1 MIQQILIGIAWANGL
16 FLALW
21 AIGAMGCMLLDKLV
35 YHKHLHAPNPFLGAV
50 VGFLLLSFGWAA
62 YKTGGNTVLWLW
74 LFPLFWYI
82 IDDKSS
88 KEIQPWNRGLMY
100 GLLVFGIAW
109 PAFYSVLWFDP
120 EIPNILHFDE
130 VYYVVLSGKM
140 GHFGVENTLP
150 FHPELTPLS
159 ASPYHYAE
167 LWLLDALFELTGQN
181 RMFLFSVIIKS
192 ALSMAAC
199 LGVLRLM
206 QTLKASILWQWLG
219 IFSLFFA
226 PFLLDYS
233 HVIQGASMAHQV
245 KSLAVSCILIWFAIL
260 VVQRHRHWYLPLFC
274 LPALNIATALVVTG
288 TLAAHQVWYRR
299 WKVVFLTLV
308 YALALGGFYFLQ
320 PSVLAKA
327 EALPVSEYI
336 AYYNFDS
343 FVDFAYRNGA
353 NLGMYFPFILVLG
366 FGLLLWKP
374 NRRELGLEIKPAVSI
389 LVFLLF
395 GLGIGLALIY
405 VTPPF
410 AGENADQMH
419 ILFNPF
425 LWHIFILILFW
436 RVYVQLQFK
445 YGFAVRSSLF
455 LSLVIGI
462 CIYQTVVFVQTKR
475 NMVLSP
481 RELRSEGYIKQV
493 AHELKNPLEFGVSIM
508 PLSAYFKNYKEGSR
522 GELMN
527 AYWFSP
533 FSTLSSGVLYL
544 ANLNTLEDTYSA
556 DDLKKLNMGVR
567 KDRMKRYRIRE
578 TQMGLKTSL
587 LHLYCREGKCVGEG
601 IGQTQ
606 GGFIHDFNPR
616 FIILWDGAEAPFDI
630 KKYSILLDSNSM
642 EKTVILSQ

>member
-1 MIQQILIGIAWANGL
+1 MIQQILIGIAWANVL

-21 AIGAMGCMLLDKLV
+21 AIGALGCLFLDKLI
-35 YHKHLHAPNPFLGAV
+35 YHKHLGLPNPFLGAV

-62 YKTGGNTVLWLW
+62 FKTGGNTVLWLW
-74 LFPLFWYI
+74 LFPLIWYI
-82 IDDKSS
+82 IDYKPRVEKRS
-88 KEIQPWNRGLMY
+88 WNRSLMY
-100 GLLVFGIAW
+100 GLLVFGVAW
-109 PAFYSVLWFDP
+109 PTFYSALWFDP

-130 VYYVVLSGKM
+130 VYYVVLSAKI

-167 LWLLDALFELTGQN
+167 LWLLDALFELSGQN

-192 ALSMAAC
+192 AFSMAAC

-219 IFSLFFA
+219 LFSLFFA

-245 KSLAVSCILIWFAIL
+245 KSLAVSCILIWLAIL
-260 VVQRHRHWYLPLFC
+260 VVQRHRHWYLPLLC

-288 TLAAHQVWYRR
+288 TLAAHQVWYRQ

-308 YALALGGFYFLQ
+308 YALVLGGFYFFQ
-320 PSVLAKA
+320 PSVLSKA
-327 EALPVSEYI
+327 EALPLSEYV
-336 AYYNFDS
+336 AYYNFD
-343 FVDFAYRNGA
+343 FFLDFAYRNGA
-353 NLGMYFPFILVLG
+353 NLVMYLPFLLVLG
-366 FGLLLWKP
+366 MGLLLWQP
-374 NRRELGLEIKPAVSI
+374 NKKELFPEIKPAASI
-389 LVFLLF
+389 FVFLVV
-395 GLGIGLALIY
+395 GLIVGLMLIY
-405 VTPPF
+405 LTPPF

-425 LWHIFILILFW
+425 LWHIFILVSFW
-436 RVYVQLQFK
+436 RVYVQLESK
-445 YGFAVRSSLF
+445 YGFAMRTGIFLF
-455 LSLVIGI
+455 LVACI
-462 CIYQTVVFVQTKR
+462 CAYQAVLFVQTKR
-475 NMVLSP
+475 NMVFSP

-508 PLSAYFKNYKEGSR
+508 PLSAYFKNYKIGSR

-544 ANLNTLEDTYSA
+544 ANLNTLEDTYSEE
-556 DDLKKLNMGVR
+556 DLKKLNMGVR
-567 KDRMKRYRIRE
+567 EDRMKRYRIRE
-578 TQMGLKTSL
+578 TQKGLKTSL
-587 LHLYCREGKCVGEG
+587 LYLYSRENKPEG
-601 IGQTQ
+601 AGVKHAQLR
-606 GGFIHDFNPR
+606 FIKEFNPL
-616 FIILWDGAEAPFDI
+616 FLVVWDGAEAPFDI
-630 KKYSILLDSNSM
+630 KEYPIILDSNSL
-642 EKTVILSQ
+642 EKTIILSQ